1 MVISMGVFKIDR
13 QRIYSNVLEFF
24 RVCIKMIYAAVT
36 LCALIFIVYFEA
48 YELCLYIATIPITA
62 NIVDIAITKYIDKCS
77 TYSLTYDEESNAW
90 TFSYVKAGECIN
102 YVIVVQNV
110 TGCKRSI
117 DGCTLTGVFDEFWYR
132 KYKIVKKL
140 YIPDIVEDFGIFY
153 KDVKD
158 YLEEE

>member
-1 MVISMGVFKIDR
+1 MVSSMGLFKIDK
-13 QRIYSNVLEFF
+13 QRVYSDILEFF
-24 RVCIKMIYAAVT
+24 RVWMKMIYAVAT
-36 LCALIFIVYFEA
+36 LCAIIFIVYFEA
-48 YELCLYIATIPITA
+48 YELCLYIATIPIAA
-62 NIVDIAITKYIDKCS
+62 NIVDIAIIKYIDKCS

-90 TFSYVKAGECIN
+90 TFSYIKAGECIN

-140 YIPDIVEDFGIFY
+140 YVPDIVEDFGIFY

>member
-1 MVISMGVFKIDR
+1 MGILKIDR
-13 QRIYSNVLEFF
+13 QRIYSDVLEFF
-24 RVCIKMIYAAVT
+24 RVGIKMIYATVT

-48 YELCLYIATIPITA
+48 YELCLFAATIPIVA

-77 TYSLTYDEESNAW
+77 TYDLTYDDESNVW
-90 TFSYVKAGECIN
+90 TFSYVKAGDCIN

-132 KYKIVKKL
+132 KYKIIKKL
-140 YIPDIVEDFGIFY
+140 YIPDTVKDFSVFY

-158 YLEEE
+158 YLEEK

>member
-1 MVISMGVFKIDR
+1 MRLFKIDK
-13 QRIYSNVLEFF
+13 QRVYSDILEFI
-24 RVCIKMIYAAVT
+24 RVWIKMIYAVVT
-36 LCALIFIVYFEA
+36 LCAVIFIVCYKA
-48 YELCLYIATIPITA
+48 YDLCLYASAVPILA
-62 NIVDIAITKYIDKCS
+62 NVVDIAITKYIDKCS
-77 TYSLTYDEESNAW
+77 TYSLTYDEYSNVW
-90 TFSYVKAGECIN
+90 TFSYVKDGDRIS
-102 YVIVVQNV
+102 YVIVVRNV

-140 YIPDIVEDFGIFY
+140 YIPDIVEDFNVFY

>member
-1 MVISMGVFKIDR
+1 MGILKIDR
-13 QRIYSNVLEFF
+13 QRIYSDVLEFF
-24 RVCIKMIYAAVT
+24 RVGIKMVYATVT
-36 LCALIFIVYFEA
+36 LCTLIFIVYFEA
-48 YELCLYIATIPITA
+48 YELCLYAATIPIVA

-77 TYSLTYDEESNAW
+77 TYGLTYDDESNVW
-90 TFSYVKAGECIN
+90 NFSYVKAGDCIN

-140 YIPDIVEDFGIFY
+140 YIPDTVKDFSVFY

-158 YLEEE
+158 YLEEK

>member
-1 MVISMGVFKIDR
+1 MVISMGLFKIDR
-13 QRIYSNVLEFF
+13 QRIYSDVLEFF
-24 RVCIKMIYAAVT
+24 RVGIKMIYAAVT
-36 LCALIFIVYFEA
+36 LCALIFIVYFEE
-48 YELCLYIATIPITA
+48 YDLWLFTATIPIVA

-77 TYSLTYDEESNAW
+77 TYSLTYDEDSNVW

-102 YVIVVQNV
+102 YYIVVQNV

-140 YIPDIVEDFGIFY
+140 YIPDIVEDFGILY